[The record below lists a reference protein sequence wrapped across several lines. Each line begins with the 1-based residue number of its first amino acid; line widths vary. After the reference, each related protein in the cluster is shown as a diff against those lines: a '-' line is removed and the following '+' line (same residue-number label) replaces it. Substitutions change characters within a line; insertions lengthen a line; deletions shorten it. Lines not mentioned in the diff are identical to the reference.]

1 MLQAELLVTVD
12 FPAKWCGRCRIASPL
27 VEELAD
33 EYEGRV
39 NERR

>member
-12 FPAKWCGRCRIASPL
+12 FPAKWCGRCGIVSP
-27 VEELAD
+27 VAEELAD
-33 EYEGRV
+33 EYGGRV